1 MRCPFCKKDND
12 KVVDTRPGDDGVAIR
27 RRRECL
33 ECGRRYTTHERLED
47 SPLKVIKKDGRA
59 EPFDLN
65 KVIAGITR
73 ALRKRPVTPEEIA
86 DMGDQIERE
95 IFESHDR
102 EVKVTEIADIIM
114 RVLHKVDR
122 VAYVRFVS
130 VYREF
135 EEVGEFI
142 KEINKLEEEEDKQ

>member
-47 SPLKVIKKDGRA
+47 SPLKVIKKDGRV
-59 EPFDLN
+59 EPFDRN
-65 KVIAGITR
+65 KIVAGITR
-73 ALRKRPVTPEEIA
+73 ALRKRPVSPEEIST
-86 DMGDQIERE
+86 MGDEIERE

-102 EVKVTEIADIIM
+102 EVKVEEIAEIIM
-114 RVLHKVDR
+114 RHLHRVDQ

-130 VYREF
+130 VYRAF

-142 KEINKLEEEEDKQ
+142 KEINKLEEEGKK